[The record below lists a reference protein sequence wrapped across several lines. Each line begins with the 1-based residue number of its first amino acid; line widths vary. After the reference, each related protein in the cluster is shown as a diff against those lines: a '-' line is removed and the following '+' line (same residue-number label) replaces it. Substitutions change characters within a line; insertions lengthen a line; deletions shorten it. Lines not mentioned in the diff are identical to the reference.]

1 MEIDKFISNIVETQF
16 PDFYQAEG
24 SNFIAFVRAYYE
36 WMEQE
41 GYVTNASKNLLDY
54 SDIDKTL
61 DEFVTSFK
69 NKYLVD
75 FPSITAADRR
85 FMIKNIKDFYQS
97 KGSTRGIQLLFR
109 LLFDDD
115 IDVYV
120 PGRDILKPSDGI
132 WKIPNYIEVEHN
144 IRSSTFVG
152 KKIYGSISEAE
163 AFVESVYTK
172 VINNRLIDIITISGL
187 RGNFI
192 YDEVVT
198 DNGNFFNA
206 PKVIGS
212 LTSILITDGGANN
225 RVGDVYDVYTSTN
238 GKGGKA
244 RVTAVE
250 DGTGRVIFTLVDGG
264 SGYSNALGQVH
275 VSEKV
280 FTTSNRT
287 PNSHYFIYETVK
299 QPLTTVSFSIAPSGS
314 YTNVGALYHT
324 NMYGWSGATTVATGR
339 VVAIPS
345 AANTFIIN
353 VLTGNFSLAS
363 DIKTES
369 NAITFSGYSLTNS
382 TASGIVTGSNSTAVG
397 LHDITNTF
405 YGNGAFIVANTGI
418 ASSNIV
424 ANTVTV
430 SSGAGAGFDIGSL
443 SDTEVL
449 FLFTDFIGGNNVGAI
464 PYLNMI
470 ISGSNSNTG
479 LLTGTASI
487 TTSTATNAV
496 TGVGGTVFTTQLIV
510 GSGLYTSSNVFI
522 GTVNSITNDT
532 NLVLANNAL
541 LSQTTATYKYNVGQ
555 YGFPKDPGIGYNNY
569 INDALSSNVFTIGTI
584 ASLKAVNPGSNYNIT
599 PFVLVRN
606 DFIAGYN
613 RKNII
618 LELNN
623 KTGSFAI
630 GDSLQQSFTVP
641 TLTIGY
647 NANSGLF
654 TSGEGITQSNGI
666 ANSFA
671 TINSIS
677 TATSTMVLTN
687 IIGNIIANSAGGLQ
701 IRGLSSNVTANVT
714 ISTPVNITGISR
726 GHIVSIPD
734 QNTLE
739 IKRDSFNESFV
750 VGSSIISSSGGTANI
765 VAAYQNVNS
774 LAMGNN
780 AIVTANVS
788 TAKGIATRLEV
799 INSGY
804 GHLPE
809 DTIEL
814 TNANNIYAITGTA
827 NVIYQ
832 GRGEGYWENTQGMLN
847 SDKYIIDGE
856 YYQSFSYEVQSRLSL
871 NKYSDILK
879 QLAHVVGTKM
889 FGKVLIN
896 SRTIQPLRPETIN
909 YREAQILSRFN
920 ELLLDRDEDNILVIN
935 RNYTVSGY
943 SGVLV
948 VDRLENSIVDYLDQA
963 TLLREE

>member
-1 MEIDKFISNIVETQF
+1 MEIDKFISNLVESQF
-16 PDFYQAEG
+16 PQFYQAEG
-24 SNFIAFVRAYYE
+24 GNFIAFVRAYYE

-41 GYVTNASKNLLDY
+41 GYVTNASKSLLEY

-61 DEFVTSFK
+61 DEFVVSFK
-69 NKYLVD
+69 NKYLVN
-75 FPSITAADRR
+75 FPSITSADKR

-144 IRSSTFVG
+144 IRSRGFVG
-152 KKIYGSISEAE
+152 KKITGSTSDAE

-172 VINNRLIDIITISGL
+172 VVNNRLIDIITISSL
-187 RGNFI
+187 RGNFV

-198 DNGNFFNA
+198 DDGNFLNA
-206 PKVIGS
+206 PKVVGS

-244 RVTAVE
+244 RVAAVE
-250 DGTGRVIFTLVDGG
+250 DGTGRVIFTLVNGG
-264 SGYSNALGQVH
+264 SGYSNTSGQVH
-275 VSEKV
+275 VSQKV
-280 FTTSNRT
+280 FTTANKT
-287 PNSHYFIYETVK
+287 PNNSYFIYETVT
-299 QPLTTVSFSIAPSGS
+299 QPLTTVSFTVAPTGS
-314 YTNVGALYHT
+314 YTNTAALYHS
-324 NMYGWSGATTVATGR
+324 NMYGWSGGSTVATGR
-339 VVAIPS
+339 VVAVPS
-345 AANTFIIN
+345 TPNTFIIN
-353 VLTGNFSLAS
+353 VLTGSFSLAS
-363 DIKTES
+363 DIKTEA
-369 NAITFSGYSLTNS
+369 NAITFSGYTLANS
-382 TASGIVTGSNSTAVG
+382 TAFGSVTGSNGTAVG

-405 YGNGAFIVANTGI
+405 YGNGAYIVANTSI

-424 ANTVTV
+424 ANVQTI
-430 SSGAGAGFDIGSL
+430 SLGSGASFDIGSL
-443 SDTEVL
+443 TDTEVL
-449 FLFTDFIGGNNVGAI
+449 FLFTDFVGGNNAGAV
-464 PYLNMI
+464 PYVNMI
-470 ISGSNSNTG
+470 ISGGNSNTG
-479 LLTGTASI
+479 LVNGTASI
-487 TTSTATNAV
+487 TCNSATANV
-496 TGVGGTVFTTQLIV
+496 TGVGGTLFTTQLII
-510 GSGLYTSSNVFI
+510 GSGLYTSGNVYI
-522 GTVNSITNDT
+522 GTVNSISNDT
-532 NLVLANNAL
+532 FLVLANNAIANL
-541 LSQTTATYKYNVGQ
+541 VTGAYKYNIGQ
-555 YGFPKDPGIGYNNY
+555 YGFPKDTGKGYQSI
-569 INDALSSNVFTIGTI
+569 INDVLSSNTYTIGTI
-584 ASLKAVNPGSNYNIT
+584 ASLKAVNPGSGYDT
-599 PFVLVRN
+599 SPFVLVRN

-630 GDSLQQSFTVP
+630 GDSLQQNVVTSTIS
-641 TLTIGY
+641 LTY

-666 ANSFA
+666 SNSYA
-671 TINSIS
+671 TIS
-677 TATSTMVLTN
+677 TINFLSSTMILTD
-687 IIGNIIANSAGGLQ
+687 IIGNIIANNAGGQQ
-701 IRGLSSNVTANVT
+701 IKGLSSNVTANVT
-714 ISTPVNITGISR
+714 VSTPVNVTKISR
-726 GHIVSIPD
+726 GHIVGLPD
-734 QNTLE
+734 TNTLE
-739 IKRDSFNESFV
+739 IRRDSFNESFT
-750 VGSSIISSSGGTANI
+750 VGSTITSSGGGTANV

-804 GHLPE
+804 GHQPG

-814 TNANNIYAITGTA
+814 INANNIYAITGTA

-832 GRGEGYWENTQGMLN
+832 GKGEGYWENTQGMLN

-896 SRTIQPLRPETIN
+896 SKTIQPLEPLTIN
-909 YREAQILSRFN
+909 YRDAYILSRSN
-920 ELLLDRDEDNILVIN
+920 EFLLDRDGDNILVIN

-943 SGVLV
+943 TGVLV
-948 VDRLENSIVDYLDQA
+948 VDRLENTMVDYLDQA
-963 TLLREE
+963 ILLRED